1 MSDPRV
7 TERLETDEPDF
18 GELPPPLHAPGAPS
32 ARPGPQLAKVRRPRR
47 WGIFWSAFLLIVLG
61 VAAYSLNCERH
72 APRCAEC
79 GMNCI
84 ESLLWCRRSF
94 VGQGRHSGLDHFT

>member
-1 MSDPRV
+1 MVIRY
-7 TERLETDEPDF
+7 TDWVLWRRTPQSGEPTARASWPAHIECGDNLLVQQF
-18 GELPPPLHAPGAPS
+18 NASRNGEIQS
-32 ARPGPQLAKVRRPRR
+32 K
-47 WGIFWSAFLLIVLG
+47 LIVLG

-84 ESLLWCRRSF
+84 ESLLWYRRSF